1 MIKNLIFFI
10 LEILS
15 ILALIILTPVYF
27 LIRAVSKKPS
37 AGFLTKAGDYKEAA
51 KCLNN
56 KQGKIIMF
64 HGVSVGE
71 VIALENL
78 IKLARETFKDC
89 RILITTGTKTGQDIA
104 KKKYSEIADCI
115 TYFPFDLPICTKSFF
130 KNINPDIILMAETEL
145 WPMFAFYAKRKNIPL
160 LLINGRISDDSFK
173 TYKYFGWFFRYI
185 FSCYTGIYTQS
196 EGDKEKIIKMGAN
209 SDIAEVMKNLKFDI
223 KKNTE
228 HINFNRGDEKIL
240 IAGSTHKGED
250 EIILGVF
257 SRLKND
263 FPSLKLMIAPRH
275 LDRVDS
281 IVELIKTSTAQ
292 GISTNGA
299 NTDSI
304 SGFKTGFR
312 SKGAD
317 FRENDI
323 IILDTLG
330 ELSRMYSIVDIA
342 FIGGSFNNT
351 GGHNPLEATIYSKP
365 VISGPSIK
373 NFKDIYSILTKADAA
388 WVVKTESELE
398 NKIRRLL
405 SNEEFYKKTADNS
418 RDIFEDQKGAKDF
431 VIQKIKEIL

>member
-1 MIKNLIFFI
+1 MIKNFIFFI

-15 ILALIILTPVYF
+15 IVSLIILTPVYF
-27 LIRAVSKKPS
+27 LIRTLSKKPTE
-37 AGFLTKAGDYKEAA
+37 GFLTKAGDYKTAA
-51 KCLNN
+51 KALENAL
-56 KQGKIIMF
+56 KIRPGKIIMF

-78 IKLARETFKDC
+78 IKLARETFGDS

-104 KKKYSEIADCI
+104 KKKYGDIADCI
-115 TYFPFDLPICTKSFF
+115 TYFPFDLAISVKSFF

-145 WPMFAFYAKRKNIPL
+145 WPMFAWYAKRYNIPL

-173 TYKYFGWFFRYI
+173 TYKYFGLFFKHI
-185 FSCYTGIYTQS
+185 FNCYKGIYTQS
-196 EGDKEKIIKMGAN
+196 VEDMEKMIKIGAN
-209 SDIAEVMKNLKFDI
+209 PDKTEVMKNLKFDI
-223 KKNTE
+223 KKNPNPIE
-228 HINFNRGDEKIL
+228 FKRGDEKIL

-250 EIILGVF
+250 EVILKAFYNLKKDF
-257 SRLKND
+257 SN
-263 FPSLKLMIAPRH
+263 LKLMIAPRH

-281 IVELIKTSTAQ
+281 IVELIK
-292 GISTNGA
+292 
-299 NTDSI
+299 D
-304 SGFKTGFR
+304 FKTGFR

-317 FRENDI
+317 FSDNDI

-373 NFKDIYSILTKADAA
+373 NFKDIYSILTKAGAA
-388 WVVKTESELE
+388 WVVKNGYELE
-398 NKIRRLL
+398 EKVRKLL
-405 SNEEFYKKTADNS
+405 SDEEFYKKTAENS
-418 RDIFEDQKGAKDF
+418 ENIFESQKGAKDF
-431 VIQKIKEIL
+431 VIQKIKETL